1 MHIIILFTLF
11 DFLTT
16 WSPSYKIKKSRRH
29 DFPALNPI
37 TRTRTGVLYHMKK
50 EKYIYERKT
59 KKGSPYFQIQI
70 AFKDEYGQSKTF
82 YESVQISDYE
92 SKSQAKAVAIAI
104 RDKALYEIQT
114 NRIIIASPTVGQLY
128 QKMHE
133 LIPCSLSTKKKYN
146 LLYRGGIDKFENT
159 QISKLTTA
167 DIQKNINEYAE
178 SKSDDCIHRYII
190 LWGKLYKVALML
202 GYDVVDR
209 SKMVVIPKSKKIK
222 KKKTVTCSQ
231 ETLRVILDYLASY
244 ETTSNTVKHR
254 ARMIW
259 YLIIIMNYT
268 GMRPAEVLALNA
280 EDITNDYISVNK
292 SVGSSKDETAVVKTP
307 KTAQSV
313 RQVPVHPDLL
323 PILKQ
328 LKQEQKTSPLLT
340 NLDGSLITPLQR
352 SNMITNV
359 CKKTGIKFN
368 LYMLRHNMATDLI
381 NMNISQ
387 RTVQDILGHASF
399 NMSLEYARSTEE
411 DRKKAVDSRKLS

>member
-1 MHIIILFTLF
+1 
-11 DFLTT
+11 
-16 WSPSYKIKKSRRH
+16 
-29 DFPALNPI
+29 
-37 TRTRTGVLYHMKK
+37 MKK

-70 AFKDEYGQSKTF
+70 TFKDEYGQSKTF

-114 NRIIIASPTVGQLY
+114 NRIIITSPTVGQLY
-128 QKMHE
+128 QKMDE
-133 LIPCSLSTKKKYN
+133 LIPCSLSTKKKRNTHYSN
-146 LLYRGGIDKFENT
+146 GIKKFENI

-167 DIQKNINEYAE
+167 DIQKNVNEYAE
-178 SKSDDCIHRYII
+178 NKSDNNIHRYVI
-190 LWGKLYKVALML
+190 LWSKLYKVALML

-209 SKMVVIPKSKKIK
+209 SKMIIIPKSKKIIEK
-222 KKKTVTCSQ
+222 KKVTCSQ
-231 ETLRVILDYLASY
+231 DTLHEVLDCLASY
-244 ETTSNTVKHR
+244 ETPSNTVKHR
-254 ARMIW
+254 AKMIW

-292 SVGSSKDETAVVKTP
+292 SVGSSKDETVSVKSP
-307 KTAQSV
+307 KTAQSI
-313 RQVPVHPDLL
+313 RHVPVHPELL

-328 LKQEQKTSPLLT
+328 LKNEQKTSPLLT

-352 SNMITNV
+352 SNMITKV

-368 LYMLRHNMATDLI
+368 LYMLRHNMATDLV

>member
-1 MHIIILFTLF
+1 
-11 DFLTT
+11 
-16 WSPSYKIKKSRRH
+16 
-29 DFPALNPI
+29 
-37 TRTRTGVLYHMKK
+37 MKK

-70 AFKDEYGQSKTF
+70 TFKDEYGQSKTF

-114 NRIIIASPTVGQLY
+114 NRIIITSPTVGQLY
-128 QKMHE
+128 QKMDE
-133 LIPCSLSTKKKYN
+133 LIPCSLSTKKKRNTHYN
-146 LLYRGGIDKFENT
+146 NGIKKFENI

-167 DIQKNINEYAE
+167 DIQKNVNEYAE
-178 SKSDDCIHRYII
+178 NKSDNNIHRYVI
-190 LWGKLYKVALML
+190 LWSKLYKVALML

-209 SKMVVIPKSKKIK
+209 SKMIIIPKSKKIIEK
-222 KKKTVTCSQ
+222 KKVTCSQ
-231 ETLRVILDYLASY
+231 ETLHEVLECLASY
-244 ETTSNTVKHR
+244 ETPSNTVKHR
-254 ARMIW
+254 AKMIW

-268 GMRPAEVLALNA
+268 GMRPSEVLALNA

-292 SVGSSKDETAVVKTP
+292 SVGSSKDETVSVKSP
-307 KTAQSV
+307 KTAQSI
-313 RQVPVHPDLL
+313 RHVPVHPELL

-328 LKQEQKTSPLLT
+328 LKNEQKTSPLLT

-387 RTVQDILGHASF
+387 RTVVDILGHASF

>member
-1 MHIIILFTLF
+1 
-11 DFLTT
+11 
-16 WSPSYKIKKSRRH
+16 
-29 DFPALNPI
+29 
-37 TRTRTGVLYHMKK
+37 MKK

-104 RDKALYEIQT
+104 RDKALYKIQT
-114 NRIIIASPTVGQLY
+114 NRIIITSPTVGQLY
-128 QKMHE
+128 SKMYE
-133 LIPCSLSTKKKYN
+133 LLPCSLSTKRSYN
-146 LLYRGGIDKFENT
+146 LLYRNGIDEFENV
-159 QISKLTTA
+159 QISKITTA
-167 DIQKNINEYAE
+167 DIQKNINTFSEN
-178 SKSDDCIHRYII
+178 KSDNYIHRYII

-209 SKMVVIPKSKKIK
+209 SKMVVIPKSNKIK
-222 KKKTVTCSQ
+222 KKKKVTCSQ
-231 ETLRVILDYLASY
+231 DSLNIILDYFDSY
-244 ETTSNTVKHR
+244 ETTSKTVKHR

-292 SVGSSKDETAVVKTP
+292 SVGSSKDEKAVVKTT

-323 PILKQ
+323 PFLKQ
-328 LKQEQKTSPLLT
+328 LKQEQSTSPLLT
-340 NLDGSLITPLQR
+340 NLDGSLITTLQR
-352 SNMITNV
+352 SNMLA
-359 CKKTGIKFN
+359 KARKDTGVQFN

-381 NMNISQ
+381 NMKISQ

>member
-1 MHIIILFTLF
+1 
-11 DFLTT
+11 
-16 WSPSYKIKKSRRH
+16 
-29 DFPALNPI
+29 
-37 TRTRTGVLYHMKK
+37 MKK

-70 AFKDEYGQSKTF
+70 TFKDEYGQSKTF

-114 NRIIIASPTVGQLY
+114 NRIIITSPTVGQLY
-128 QKMHE
+128 QKMDE
-133 LIPCSLSTKKKYN
+133 LIPCSLSTKKKRNTHYN
-146 LLYRGGIDKFENT
+146 NGIKKFENI

-167 DIQKNINEYAE
+167 DIQKNVNEYAE
-178 SKSDDCIHRYII
+178 NKSDNNIHRYVI
-190 LWGKLYKVALML
+190 LWSKLYKVALML

-209 SKMVVIPKSKKIK
+209 SKMIIIPKSKKIIEK
-222 KKKTVTCSQ
+222 KKVTCSQ
-231 ETLRVILDYLASY
+231 DTLHEVLECLASY
-244 ETTSNTVKHR
+244 ETPSNTVKHR
-254 ARMIW
+254 AKMIW

-292 SVGSSKDETAVVKTP
+292 SVGSSKDETVSVKSP
-307 KTAQSV
+307 KTAQSI
-313 RQVPVHPDLL
+313 RHVPVHPELL

-328 LKQEQKTSPLLT
+328 LKNEQKTSPLLT

-368 LYMLRHNMATDLI
+368 LYMLRHNMATDLV

>member
-1 MHIIILFTLF
+1 
-11 DFLTT
+11 
-16 WSPSYKIKKSRRH
+16 
-29 DFPALNPI
+29 
-37 TRTRTGVLYHMKK
+37 MKK

-70 AFKDEYGQSKTF
+70 TFKDEYGQSKTF

-114 NRIIIASPTVGQLY
+114 NRIIITSPTVGQLY
-128 QKMHE
+128 QKMDE
-133 LIPCSLSTKKKYN
+133 LIPCSLSTKKKRNTHYN
-146 LLYRGGIDKFENT
+146 NGIKKFENI

-167 DIQKNINEYAE
+167 DIQKNVNEYSE
-178 SKSDDCIHRYII
+178 NKSDNNIHRYVI
-190 LWGKLYKVALML
+190 LWSKLYKVALML

-209 SKMVVIPKSKKIK
+209 SKMIIIPKSKKIIEK
-222 KKKTVTCSQ
+222 KKVTCSQ
-231 ETLRVILDYLASY
+231 DTLHEVLECLASY
-244 ETTSNTVKHR
+244 ETPSNTVKHR
-254 ARMIW
+254 AKMIW

-292 SVGSSKDETAVVKTP
+292 SVGSSKDETVSVKSP
-307 KTAQSV
+307 KTAQSI
-313 RQVPVHPDLL
+313 RHVPVHPELL

-328 LKQEQKTSPLLT
+328 LKNEQKTSPLLT

-368 LYMLRHNMATDLI
+368 LYMLRHNMATDLV

>member
-1 MHIIILFTLF
+1 
-11 DFLTT
+11 
-16 WSPSYKIKKSRRH
+16 
-29 DFPALNPI
+29 
-37 TRTRTGVLYHMKK
+37 MKK

-114 NRIIIASPTVGQLY
+114 NRIIITSPTVGQLY
-128 QKMHE
+128 SKMYE
-133 LIPCSLSTKKKYN
+133 LLPCSLSTKRSYN
-146 LLYRGGIDKFENT
+146 LLYRNGIDEFENV
-159 QISKLTTA
+159 QISKITTA
-167 DIQKNINEYAE
+167 DIQKNINTFSEN
-178 SKSDDCIHRYII
+178 KSDNYIHRYII

-209 SKMVVIPKSKKIK
+209 SKMVVIPKSNKIK
-222 KKKTVTCSQ
+222 EKKKVTCSQ
-231 ETLRVILDYLASY
+231 DSLNTILDYFDSY
-244 ETTSNTVKHR
+244 ETTSKTVKHR

-280 EDITNDYISVNK
+280 EDITDDYISVNK
-292 SVGSSKDETAVVKTP
+292 SVGSSKDEKAVVKTP

-323 PILKQ
+323 PFLKQ
-328 LKQEQKTSPLLT
+328 LKQEQSTSPLLT
-340 NLDGSLITPLQR
+340 NLDGSLITTLQR
-352 SNMITNV
+352 SNMLA
-359 CKKTGIKFN
+359 KARKDTGVQFN

-381 NMNISQ
+381 NMKISQ

-399 NMSLEYARSTEE
+399 GMSLEYARSTEE

>member
-1 MHIIILFTLF
+1 
-11 DFLTT
+11 
-16 WSPSYKIKKSRRH
+16 
-29 DFPALNPI
+29 
-37 TRTRTGVLYHMKK
+37 MKK

-114 NRIIIASPTVGQLY
+114 NKIIITSPTVGQLY
-128 QKMHE
+128 QKMDE
-133 LIPCSLSTKKKYN
+133 LIPCSLSTKKKRNTHYN
-146 LLYRGGIDKFENT
+146 NGIKKFENI

-167 DIQKNINEYAE
+167 DIQKNVNEYAE
-178 SKSDDCIHRYII
+178 NKSDNNIHRYVI
-190 LWGKLYKVALML
+190 LWSKLYKVALML

-209 SKMVVIPKSKKIK
+209 SKMIIIPKSKKIIEK
-222 KKKTVTCSQ
+222 KKVTCSQ
-231 ETLRVILDYLASY
+231 ETLHEVLECLASY
-244 ETTSNTVKHR
+244 ETPSNTVKHR
-254 ARMIW
+254 AKMIW

-292 SVGSSKDETAVVKTP
+292 SVGSSKDETVSVKSP
-307 KTAQSV
+307 KTAQSI
-313 RQVPVHPDLL
+313 RHVPVHPELL

-328 LKQEQKTSPLLT
+328 LKNEQKTSPLLT

-368 LYMLRHNMATDLI
+368 LYMLRHNMATDLV

>member
-1 MHIIILFTLF
+1 
-11 DFLTT
+11 
-16 WSPSYKIKKSRRH
+16 
-29 DFPALNPI
+29 
-37 TRTRTGVLYHMKK
+37 MKK

-70 AFKDEYGQSKTF
+70 TFKDEYGQSKTF

-114 NRIIIASPTVGQLY
+114 NRIIITSPTVGQLY
-128 QKMHE
+128 QKMDE
-133 LIPCSLSTKKKYN
+133 LIPCSLSTKKKRNTHYN
-146 LLYRGGIDKFENT
+146 NGIKKFENI

-167 DIQKNINEYAE
+167 DIQKNVNEYAE
-178 SKSDDCIHRYII
+178 NKSDNNIHRYVI
-190 LWGKLYKVALML
+190 LWSKLYKVALML

-209 SKMVVIPKSKKIK
+209 SKMIIIPKSKKIIEK
-222 KKKTVTCSQ
+222 KKVTCSQ
-231 ETLRVILDYLASY
+231 ETLHEVLECLASY
-244 ETTSNTVKHR
+244 ETPSNTVKHR
-254 ARMIW
+254 AKMIW

-292 SVGSSKDETAVVKTP
+292 SVGSSKDETVSVKSP
-307 KTAQSV
+307 KTAQSI
-313 RQVPVHPDLL
+313 RHVPVHPELL

-328 LKQEQKTSPLLT
+328 LKNEQKTSPLLT

-381 NMNISQ
+381 SMNISQ

>member
-1 MHIIILFTLF
+1 
-11 DFLTT
+11 
-16 WSPSYKIKKSRRH
+16 
-29 DFPALNPI
+29 
-37 TRTRTGVLYHMKK
+37 MKK

-70 AFKDEYGQSKTF
+70 TFKDEYGQSKTF

-114 NRIIIASPTVGQLY
+114 NRIIITSPTVGQLY
-128 QKMHE
+128 QKMDE
-133 LIPCSLSTKKKYN
+133 LIPCSLSTKKKRNTHYN
-146 LLYRGGIDKFENT
+146 NGIKKFENI

-167 DIQKNINEYAE
+167 DIQKNVNEYAE
-178 SKSDDCIHRYII
+178 NKSDNNIHRYVI
-190 LWGKLYKVALML
+190 LWSKLYKVALML

-209 SKMVVIPKSKKIK
+209 SKMIIIPKSKKIIEK
-222 KKKTVTCSQ
+222 KKVTCSQ
-231 ETLRVILDYLASY
+231 DTLHEVLECLASY
-244 ETTSNTVKHR
+244 ETPSNTVKHR
-254 ARMIW
+254 AKMIW

-268 GMRPAEVLALNA
+268 GMRPAEVLALNS

-292 SVGSSKDETAVVKTP
+292 SVGSSKDETVSVKSP

-313 RQVPVHPDLL
+313 RQIPIHPDLL

-328 LKQEQKTSPLLT
+328 LKQEQSTSPLLT

-368 LYMLRHNMATDLI
+368 LYMLRHNMATDLV

>member
-1 MHIIILFTLF
+1 
-11 DFLTT
+11 
-16 WSPSYKIKKSRRH
+16 
-29 DFPALNPI
+29 
-37 TRTRTGVLYHMKK
+37 MKK

-70 AFKDEYGQSKTF
+70 TFKDEYGQSKTF

-114 NRIIIASPTVGQLY
+114 NRIIITSPTVGQLY
-128 QKMHE
+128 QKMDE
-133 LIPCSLSTKKKYN
+133 LIPCSLSTKKKRNTHYN
-146 LLYRGGIDKFENT
+146 NGIKKFENI

-167 DIQKNINEYAE
+167 DIQKNVNEYAE
-178 SKSDDCIHRYII
+178 NKSDNNIHRYVI
-190 LWGKLYKVALML
+190 LWSKLYKVALML

-209 SKMVVIPKSKKIK
+209 SKMIIIPKSKKIIEK
-222 KKKTVTCSQ
+222 KKVTCSQ
-231 ETLRVILDYLASY
+231 DTLHEVLECLASY
-244 ETTSNTVKHR
+244 ESPSNAVKHR
-254 ARMIW
+254 AKMIW

-292 SVGSSKDETAVVKTP
+292 SVGSSKDETVSVKSP
-307 KTAQSV
+307 KTAQSI
-313 RQVPVHPDLL
+313 RHVPVHPELL

-328 LKQEQKTSPLLT
+328 LKNEQKTSPLLT

-352 SNMITNV
+352 SNMITKV

-368 LYMLRHNMATDLI
+368 LYMLRHNMATDLV

>member
-1 MHIIILFTLF
+1 
-11 DFLTT
+11 
-16 WSPSYKIKKSRRH
+16 
-29 DFPALNPI
+29 
-37 TRTRTGVLYHMKK
+37 MKK

-128 QKMHE
+128 SKMYE
-133 LIPCSLSTKKKYN
+133 LLPCSLSTKRSYN
-146 LLYRGGIDKFENT
+146 LLYRNGIDEFENV
-159 QISKLTTA
+159 QISKITTA
-167 DIQKNINEYAE
+167 DIQKNINTFSEN
-178 SKSDDCIHRYII
+178 KSDNYIHRYII

-209 SKMVVIPKSKKIK
+209 SKMVVIPKSNKIK
-222 KKKTVTCSQ
+222 KKKKVTCSQ
-231 ETLRVILDYLASY
+231 DSLNIILDYFDSY
-244 ETTSNTVKHR
+244 ETTSKTVRHR

-292 SVGSSKDETAVVKTP
+292 SVGSSKDEKAVVKTT
-307 KTAQSV
+307 KTAQSI
-313 RQVPVHPDLL
+313 RHVPVHPDLL
-323 PILKQ
+323 PFLKQ
-328 LKQEQKTSPLLT
+328 LKQEQSTSPLLT
-340 NLDGSLITPLQR
+340 NLDGSLITTLQR
-352 SNMITNV
+352 SNMLA
-359 CKKTGIKFN
+359 KARKDTGVQFN

-381 NMNISQ
+381 NMKISQ

>member
-1 MHIIILFTLF
+1 
-11 DFLTT
+11 
-16 WSPSYKIKKSRRH
+16 
-29 DFPALNPI
+29 
-37 TRTRTGVLYHMKK
+37 MKK

-133 LIPCSLSTKKKYN
+133 LIPCSLSTKKKHN
-146 LLYRGGIDKFENT
+146 LLYRSGIDKFENT

-268 GMRPAEVLALNA
+268 GMRPSEVLALNA

>member
-1 MHIIILFTLF
+1 
-11 DFLTT
+11 
-16 WSPSYKIKKSRRH
+16 
-29 DFPALNPI
+29 
-37 TRTRTGVLYHMKK
+37 MKK

-70 AFKDEYGQSKTF
+70 TFKDEYGQSKTF

-114 NRIIIASPTVGQLY
+114 NRIIITSPTVGQLY
-128 QKMHE
+128 QKMDE
-133 LIPCSLSTKKKYN
+133 LIPCSLSTKKKRNTHYN
-146 LLYRGGIDKFENT
+146 NGIKKFENI

-167 DIQKNINEYAE
+167 DIQKNVNEYAE
-178 SKSDDCIHRYII
+178 NKSDNNIHRYVI
-190 LWGKLYKVALML
+190 LWSKLYKVALML

-209 SKMVVIPKSKKIK
+209 SKMIIIPKSKKIIEK
-222 KKKTVTCSQ
+222 KKVTCSQ
-231 ETLRVILDYLASY
+231 ETLHEVLECLASY
-244 ETTSNTVKHR
+244 ETPSNTVKHR
-254 ARMIW
+254 AKMIW

-292 SVGSSKDETAVVKTP
+292 SVGSSKDETVSVKSP
-307 KTAQSV
+307 KTAQSI
-313 RQVPVHPDLL
+313 RHVPVHPELL

-328 LKQEQKTSPLLT
+328 LKNEQKTSPLLT

-352 SNMITNV
+352 SNMITKV

-368 LYMLRHNMATDLI
+368 LYMLRHNMATDLV

>member
-1 MHIIILFTLF
+1 
-11 DFLTT
+11 
-16 WSPSYKIKKSRRH
+16 
-29 DFPALNPI
+29 
-37 TRTRTGVLYHMKK
+37 MKK

-70 AFKDEYGQSKTF
+70 TFKDEYGQSKTF

-114 NRIIIASPTVGQLY
+114 NRIIITSPTVGQLY
-128 QKMHE
+128 QKMDE
-133 LIPCSLSTKKKYN
+133 LIPCSLSTKKKRNTHYN
-146 LLYRGGIDKFENT
+146 NGIKKFENI

-167 DIQKNINEYAE
+167 DIQKNVNEYAE
-178 SKSDDCIHRYII
+178 SKSDNNIHRYVI
-190 LWGKLYKVALML
+190 LWSKLYKVALML

-209 SKMVVIPKSKKIK
+209 SKMIIIPKSKKIIEK
-222 KKKTVTCSQ
+222 KKVTCSQ
-231 ETLRVILDYLASY
+231 ETLHEVLECLASY
-244 ETTSNTVKHR
+244 ETPSNTVKHR
-254 ARMIW
+254 AKMIW

-268 GMRPAEVLALNA
+268 GMRPSEVLALNA

-292 SVGSSKDETAVVKTP
+292 SVGSSKDETVSVKSP
-307 KTAQSV
+307 KTAQSI
-313 RQVPVHPDLL
+313 RHVPVHPELL

-328 LKQEQKTSPLLT
+328 LKNEQKTSPLLT

-381 NMNISQ
+381 SMNISQ